1 MALPMDAAMIKTMAL
16 SCCVLN
22 CSDST
27 SHPAKAPTAG
37 SKLSK
42 MLKVCL
48 GKCLSEYISKL

>member
-1 MALPMDAAMIKTMAL
+1 MALPMEAAMTSPMAQ
-16 SCCVLN
+16 SCCVLS
-22 CSDST
+22 CSANT
-27 SHPAKAPTAG
+27 NHPANAPTAG

>member
-1 MALPMDAAMIKTMAL
+1 MALPIEAAMINPMAL
-16 SCCVLN
+16 SCCVLS
-22 CSDST
+22 CSDKT
-27 SHPAKAPTAG
+27 NHPANAPTAG

>member
-1 MALPMDAAMIKTMAL
+1 MALPMEAAMMKPMAQ
-16 SCCVLN
+16 SCCVLS
-22 CSDST
+22 CSDNT
-27 SHPAKAPTAG
+27 NQPANAPTAG